1 MNVRRTILAVVLLI
15 VGTPFLLLGFAL
27 LYERWVIS
35 AQQERLARIAGQVY
49 RIADSPE
56 RWPLVAAQ
64 EGVWLR
70 LFDLK
75 LGTVVWDSH
84 TEDQAQ
90 AMSPVARGFDAILP
104 GDSRRLTFDAPSLT
118 SFPPEAT
125 TLEIDGGRALVVR
138 VPRDF
143 GEHRVLVVDT
153 ILRRGIRQLVL
164 VRSELA
170 RLIFFQGLVA
180 IVAGIILARAL
191 VRPIET
197 LSERAKLFP
206 VKPIA
211 DRELLGRADELGDL
225 ARSFNEL
232 VTSLDAKWKD
242 SVSLAGELTHEFKNP
257 LATIAAASERLAE
270 AKELTPEK
278 RAQWTHLIAEA
289 VSRLQH
295 STEALLEEVKTAAR
309 VRQAQREALS
319 YREWLEALL
328 ESYRSNPRFHGWTFE
343 LEIAADVGTVRL
355 DPDGWGDALRNL
367 IDNALVQPSTKQVV
381 RLEVRREAERVHTD
395 VIDFGPGVSEG
406 NRDKIFTR
414 FFTQRPEG
422 QPRGTGLGLS
432 IVQAIAEAHGGRIEL
447 RPAEATRGASFR
459 LTLC

>member
-15 VGTPFLLLGFAL
+15 VGTPFLLLGGAL
-27 LYERWVIS
+27 LYERWVIGV
-35 AQQERLARIAGQVY
+35 QEERLTRLATQLAGLED
-49 RIADSPE
+49 RE
-56 RWPLVAAQ
+56 RWPAVAA
-64 EGVWLR
+64 EAGVWVR
-70 LFDLK
+70 LFDVK
-75 LGTVVWDSH
+75 EASVVWDSH
-84 TEDQAQ
+84 TEERAQ
-90 AMSPVARGFDAILP
+90 AVSPVARGFDAVLP
-104 GDSRRLTFDAPSLT
+104 GDPRRLTFDAPSLT
-118 SFPPEAT
+118 SFPLEAT

-138 VPRDF
+138 VPRPF
-143 GEHRVLVVDT
+143 GENRVLVVDT

-170 RLIFFQGLVA
+170 RLIFFQALVA
-180 IVAGIILARAL
+180 IAAGLILGRAL

-197 LSERAKLFP
+197 LTERARLFP

-211 DRELLGRADELGDL
+211 DRQLLDRPDELGTL

-278 RAQWTHLIAEA
+278 RAEWTRLIGQA
-289 VSRLQH
+289 VTRLQQ
-295 STEALLEEVKTAAR
+295 STEALLDEVKTAAKA
-309 VRQAQREALS
+309 RQAQREELA
-319 YREWLEALL
+319 YRAWLDALL
-328 ESYRSNPRFHGWTFE
+328 ESYRSNPRHQGWAFE
-343 LEIAADVGTVRL
+343 LDVAPDVGAVRI
-355 DPDGWGDALRNL
+355 DPEGWGAAVRNL
-367 IDNALVQPSTKQVV
+367 IDNALVQPSTKQLV
-381 RLEVRREAERVHTD
+381 RLEVRRAGDRVQTD
-395 VIDFGPGVSEG
+395 VIDHGPGVSEG

-432 IVQAIAEAHGGRIEL
+432 IVQAIAEAHGGGVEL
-447 RPAEATRGASFR
+447 LPTESTRGASFR

>member
-1 MNVRRTILAVVLLI
+1 VK
-15 VGTPFLLLGFAL
+15 
-27 LYERWVIS
+27 
-35 AQQERLARIAGQVY
+35 Q
-49 RIADSPE
+49 
-56 RWPLVAAQ
+56 
-64 EGVWLR
+64 
-70 LFDLK
+70 
-75 LGTVVWDSH
+75 GTVVWDSH

-118 SFPPEAT
+118 GFPPEPT

-138 VPRDF
+138 VPRAF
-143 GEHRVLVVDT
+143 GEDRVLVVDT

-180 IVAGIILARAL
+180 IVAGVILARAL

-270 AKELTPEK
+270 AKDLTPEK
-278 RAQWTHLIAEA
+278 RAQWTRLIAEA

-295 STEALLEEVKTAAR
+295 STEALLDEVKTAAR
-309 VRQAQREALS
+309 VRQAQRETLD
-319 YREWLEALL
+319 YRGWLEALL
-328 ESYRSNPRFHGWTFE
+328 ESYRSNPRFQGWVFE
-343 LEIAADVGTVRL
+343 LDVAPDVGTVRI
-355 DPDGWGDALRNL
+355 DPEGWGAALRNL
-367 IDNALVQPSTKQVV
+367 LDNALVQPATKKVV
-381 RLEVRREAERVHTD
+381 RLEVRREREQVHTD
-395 VIDFGPGVSEG
+395 VIDFGPGVSAG

-447 RPAEATRGASFR
+447 RPAESTRGASFR